1 MFNLDLMEVVLV
13 LLVAFLVVGPKE
25 LPRVAR
31 WIARM
36 VKKAKVFIQEVKKE
50 IGWDDIIK
58 DITSTAD
65 DVKGTMKDADIA
77 GELRRSKEDMLKS
90 FSSVRDDIKKTDTA
104 FLRTQRHQII
114 RAPTGAYI
122 TTLQKS
128 L

>member
-36 VKKAKVFIQEVKKE
+36 VKKAKVLIQEVKKE

-65 DVKGTMKDADIA
+65 DVKGAVKDANIST
-77 GELRRSKEDMLKS
+77 ELRKSKEDMLKS
-90 FSSVRDDIKKTDTA
+90 FGGIRDDIKKTDA
-104 FLRTQRHQII
+104 EIKENAKQ
-114 RAPTGAYI
+114 GG
-122 TTLQKS
+122 
-128 L
+128 

>member
-90 FSSVRDDIKKTDTA
+90 FSSVRDDIKKTDTEIKDNA
-104 FLRTQRHQII
+104 KQ
-114 RAPTGAYI
+114 GG
-122 TTLQKS
+122 
-128 L
+128 